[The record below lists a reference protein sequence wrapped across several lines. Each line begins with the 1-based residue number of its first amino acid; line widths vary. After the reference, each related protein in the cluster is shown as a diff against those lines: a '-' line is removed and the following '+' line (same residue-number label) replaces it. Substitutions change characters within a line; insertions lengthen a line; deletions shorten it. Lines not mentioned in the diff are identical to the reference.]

1 MSQVGPSLSSVLD
14 LSLEDSDDPDDVLT
28 ADWAL
33 GELLS
38 AICARRHVAAL
49 LVSTL
54 KNLFSLSCLT
64 LDKVFAPDESFH
76 LRLTFV
82 VILFSCRL
90 RPYP

>member
-14 LSLEDSDDPDDVLT
+14 LGLEDSDDPDDVLT

-54 KNLFSLSCLT
+54 
-64 LDKVFAPDESFH
+64 
-76 LRLTFV
+76 
-82 VILFSCRL
+82 
-90 RPYP
+90 